1 MIPIKVL
8 VPSGV
13 LGLGFDL
20 EALNNGVKN
29 NPDII
34 SIDGGS
40 TDSGPYSLGSGTSK
54 YSRAA
59 IKAEWKSL
67 MIAREKANVP
77 LIIGSCGTCGTN
89 GMVDWMEN
97 ITIELAE
104 ELNQNIKIAKL
115 YCQQEKN
122 FIKKKFQLSKI
133 FPLNPAPM
141 LNDHLIEEMTNIV
154 ALAGAEQIQECINTG
169 AEIIL
174 AGRTTD
180 TAIIS
185 ALPLMKG
192 ANPGSSWHGAKVA
205 ECGALCT
212 TNPTSGVVMVEFDK
226 TGFTVEPM
234 SKNASCTSETV
245 AAHMLYENADPYIL
259 HEPGGYMDVTYSNYY
274 NIDKKKVRVEGAKWH
289 SSKQYSVKLEGAKIA
304 GYQASLLVLLRDK
317 NYVENVKK
325 WTDKL
330 SKFLKKEI
338 NERMAIDTSEYSME
352 FRHIGLNS
360 TLGELEKNIRSP
372 VEVGVLCLI
381 TSKNQISTEI
391 AKLINP
397 FLLHFPLSSNE
408 ELPTF
413 AFPFS
418 PVHSD
423 RGCVYE
429 FALNHIL
436 ELDNPMDAFQIEIS
450 EVKFV
455 NPR

>member
-67 MIAREKANVP
+67 MIAREKAKVP
-77 LIIGSCGTCGTN
+77 LVIGSCGTCGTN

-289 SSKQYSVKLEGAKIA
+289 SSKQYSVKLEGAKLA

-352 FRHIGLNS
+352 FRHIGLNA

-450 EVKFV
+450 EV
-455 NPR
+455 

>member
-67 MIAREKANVP
+67 MIARKKANVP
-77 LIIGSCGTCGTN
+77 LVIGSCGTCGTN

-141 LNDHLIEEMTNIV
+141 LNDQLIDEMTNIV

-192 ANPGSSWHGAKVA
+192 ANPGSSWHGSKVV
-205 ECGALCT
+205 ECGALCS

-234 SKNASCTSETV
+234 SKNAFCTSETV

-259 HEPGGYMDVTYSNYY
+259 YEPGGYMDVTYSNYY

-289 SSKQYSVKLEGAKIA
+289 PSKQYSVKLEGAKIT
-304 GYQASLLVLLRDK
+304 GYQSSLLVLLRDK
-317 NYVENVKK
+317 KYVEKVKN

-338 NERMAIDTSEYSME
+338 NERMDIDTSEYSLE

-360 TLGELEKNIRSP
+360 TLGELEKNLRSP

-436 ELDNPMDAFQIEIS
+436 ELDNPMDAFQIEIL
-450 EVKFV
+450 EV
-455 NPR
+455 

>member
-59 IKAEWKSL
+59 IKAEWKNL

-77 LIIGSCGTCGTN
+77 LVIGSCGTCGTN

-141 LNDHLIEEMTNIV
+141 LNDQLIEEMTNIV
-154 ALAGAEQIQECINTG
+154 ALAGVEQIQECINTG

-212 TNPTSGVVMVEFDK
+212 TNPTSGVIMVEFDK

-234 SKNASCTSETV
+234 SKKASCTSETV

-274 NIDKKKVRVEGAKWH
+274 NIDNKKVRVEGAKWH
-289 SSKQYSVKLEGAKIA
+289 SSKHYSVKLEGAKIA

-317 NYVENVKK
+317 HYVVNVKK

-330 SKFLKKEI
+330 SIFLKNEI
-338 NERMAIDTSEYSME
+338 KERMAIDTSEYSME
-352 FRHIGLNS
+352 FRHIGLNA

-381 TSKNQISTEI
+381 TSKNQISAEI

-397 FLLHFPLSSNE
+397 FLLHFPLSSDE

-429 FALNHIL
+429 FSLNHIL
-436 ELDNPMDAFQIEIS
+436 ELDNPMDAFQIKIS
-450 EVKFV
+450 EV
-455 NPR
+455 

>member
-67 MIAREKANVP
+67 MIARKKANVP
-77 LIIGSCGTCGTN
+77 LVIGSCGTCGTN

-141 LNDHLIEEMTNIV
+141 LNDQLIEEMTNIV

-192 ANPGSSWHGAKVA
+192 ANPGSSWHGSKVV
-205 ECGALCT
+205 ECGALCS

-234 SKNASCTSETV
+234 SKNAFCTSETV

-259 HEPGGYMDVTYSNYY
+259 YEPGGYMDVTYSNYY

-289 SSKQYSVKLEGAKIA
+289 PSKQYSVKLEGAKIA
-304 GYQASLLVLLRDK
+304 GYQSSLLVLLRDK
-317 NYVENVKK
+317 KYVEKVKN

-338 NERMAIDTSEYSME
+338 NERMDIDTSEYSLE

-360 TLGELEKNIRSP
+360 TLGELEKNVRSP

-436 ELDNPMDAFQIEIS
+436 ELDNPMDAFQIEIL
-450 EVKFV
+450 EV
-455 NPR
+455 

>member
-29 NPDII
+29 SPDII

-226 TGFTVEPM
+226 TGFTVVPM

-325 WTDKL
+325 WTNKL
-330 SKFLKKEI
+330 SKFLQKEI

-423 RGCVYE
+423 RGCVYA

-436 ELDNPMDAFQIEIS
+436 ELDNPMDAFQIKIS
-450 EVKFV
+450 EV
-455 NPR
+455 